1 MHDIWKTYISE
12 SWLILRHILSCYW
25 CILMNDTSTNK
36 TNKFWLIW
44 TEYNLEMNKHDLLF
58 YARVII
64 MRMKQVY
71 LDLIL
76 LFEVCLELNRLKI
89 LFSFY
94 NTVTYISIM
103 SLILKTSKW
112 FVTFDSSF
120 IHSFLLSDKN
130 DRIYCWRM
138 NWCLK

>member
-94 NTVTYISIM
+94 RYLHFNHEFDFEN
-103 SLILKTSKW
+103 LKMVSYFWLK
-112 FVTFDSSF
+112 FHSF
-120 IHSFLLSDKN
+120 FLLSDKN
-130 DRIYCWRM
+130 DRIYCWGM

>member
-1 MHDIWKTYISE
+1 MHDVWKIHISE

-58 YARVII
+58 HARVII

-76 LFEVCLELNRLKI
+76 VFEVCLELIRVKMLFM
-89 LFSFY
+89 FSF
-94 NTVTYISIM
+94 VCLSYISIS
-103 SLILKTSKW
+103 SLILKTLKW
-112 FVTFDSSF
+112 FLTFDSSF
-120 IHSFLLSDKN
+120 IHSF
-130 DRIYCWRM
+130 C
-138 NWCLK
+138 CLIKMIGYIVDEWIDA